1 MSSDRNFEGTWRPH
15 HLWKHRALPNPMT
28 QHHITGD
35 FSLVVGTNLPAL
47 QNILQWKWRQ
57 QISPK

>member
-47 QNILQWKWRQ
+47 QNILQ
-57 QISPK
+57 